1 MVNRMSA
8 EEFAEASGVADW
20 EADETSAVATFA
32 TGTFSDGVSFV
43 DEIGALADAA
53 EHHPDVELTYPAV
66 TVTLTTHEVDGLSER
81 DVELARQISQVAHD
95 SGIHAS

>member
-1 MVNRMSA
+1 MVDRISA
-8 EEFAEASGVADW
+8 EEFAEAPGVSDW
-20 EADETSAVATFA
+20 EADETSVVATFA

-53 EHHPDVELTYPAV
+53 GHHPDIELTYPAV

-95 SGIHAS
+95 SGIHST

>member
-1 MVNRMSA
+1 M
-8 EEFAEASGVADW
+8 ADW

>member
-1 MVNRMSA
+1 MVDRISA
-8 EEFAEASGVADW
+8 EEFIEAPGVADW
-20 EADETSAVATFA
+20 EADEAHVTATFA
-32 TGTFSDGVSFV
+32 TGTFSSGVSFV

-95 SGIHAS
+95 SGIHAT

>member
-1 MVNRMSA
+1 MVDRISA
-8 EEFAEASGVADW
+8 EEFSEASGVADW
-20 EADETSAVATFA
+20 EADETSATATFA

-81 DVELARQISQVAHD
+81 DVDLARQISQVAHD
-95 SGIHAS
+95 SGIHAA